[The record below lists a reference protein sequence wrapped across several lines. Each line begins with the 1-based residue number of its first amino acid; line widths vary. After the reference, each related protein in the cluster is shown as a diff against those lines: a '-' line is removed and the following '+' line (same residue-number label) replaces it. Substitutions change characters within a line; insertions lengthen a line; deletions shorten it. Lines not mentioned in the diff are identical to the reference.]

1 MTTHSN
7 LKRNSLLTSIISS
20 HFYTQAVNVLR
31 RTFLISLLIGL
42 IWLPG
47 LPLKPALALS
57 SGVAALPG
65 EIVLKPDDSSAT
77 EGDRL
82 SAFISCLPKQ
92 LSQPSFKRA
101 LSEMSDDQLERV
113 FNLKANPKL
122 SQAEIELTNC
132 MHSKGFTG

>member
-42 IWLPG
+42 IW
-47 LPLKPALALS
+47 
-57 SGVAALPG
+57 LPG

-113 FNLKANPKL
+113 
-122 SQAEIELTNC
+122 
-132 MHSKGFTG
+132 